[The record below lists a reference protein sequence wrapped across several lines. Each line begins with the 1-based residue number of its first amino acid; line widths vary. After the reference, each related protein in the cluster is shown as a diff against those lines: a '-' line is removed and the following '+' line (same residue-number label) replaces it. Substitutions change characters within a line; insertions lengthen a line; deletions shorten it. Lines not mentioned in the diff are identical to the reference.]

1 MGQLLGFF
9 YALFLILSSWGK
21 NIKQILIMQTISFIF
36 KGFHYYLLGGL
47 SGFLTSMISAIRN
60 LIFYKVKQNN
70 TISLIFI
77 IVYLIIGYLTFQNIF
92 SLIPVLATIFY
103 TVVVN
108 ENNKTYLRISLLIT
122 SFLWLIY
129 NVYLMSYSGIIIQII
144 NLFSSTLAIT
154 KLDKKN

>member
-21 NIKQILIMQTISFIF
+21 SVKQILVMQTISFIF

-47 SGFLTSMISAIRN
+47 SGFLTSIISAIRN
-60 LIFYKVKQNN
+60 LIFYKLKKSTVL
-70 TISLIFI
+70 SVIFI
-77 IVYLIIGYLTFQNIF
+77 LLYLIIGFATYQDVF

-103 TVVVN
+103 TIIIN
-108 ENNKTYLRISLLIT
+108 KNKENYLRLGLLIT

-129 NVYLMSYSGIIIQII
+129 NIYLLSYSGIIVQII
-144 NLFSSTLAIT
+144 NLFSSVLAMI
-154 KLDKKN
+154 KLDKRK

>member
-21 NIKQILIMQTISFIF
+21 SVKQILVMQTISFIF

-47 SGFLTSMISAIRN
+47 SGFLTSIISAIRN
-60 LIFYKVKQNN
+60 LIFYKLKKSTVL
-70 TISLIFI
+70 SVIFI
-77 IVYLIIGYLTFQNIF
+77 LLYLIIGFVTYQDVF

-103 TVVVN
+103 TIIIN
-108 ENNKTYLRISLLIT
+108 KNKENYLRWGLLIT

-129 NVYLMSYSGIIIQII
+129 NIYLLSYSGIIVQII
-144 NLFSSTLAIT
+144 NLFSCVLAMI
-154 KLDKKN
+154 KLDKRK